1 MEVIGKE
8 PLCKMS
14 DSDVYLVDGNWANPN
29 CITVHGKPVH
39 PDEVREENSNDA
51 RAKRAEF
58 VEFHS
63 YRRRQGK

>member
-1 MEVIGKE
+1 
-8 PLCKMS
+8 MS

-39 PDEVREENSNDA
+39 PDEVTEENSNDA

-63 YRRRQGK
+63 LPTQTRQVKLASSPKK